1 MFLQGRAV
9 RVEVG
14 GGPGNFVRQSN
25 LYGHS
30 AVRFSQLTGLAS
42 SPDNPVDI
50 RGDAALTVSVV
61 MNLSR
66 FDGQPPGSYR
76 NRSSQP

>member
-1 MFLQGRAV
+1 MD
-9 RVEVG
+9 RVVYGEVV

-25 LYGHS
+25 LHGHP
-30 AVRFSQLTGLAS
+30 AVRFSRLTGLAS
-42 SPDNPVDI
+42 SPGNPVDI
-50 RGDAALTVSVV
+50 RGDAALTVSLV

-76 NRSSQP
+76 KRSS